1 MSNYERVN
9 KIIFSEGFVDVA
21 VAIATGPSVAQG
33 QSPIKVKLPNRLDRK
48 RMSIVIDDGE
58 VEQSNKDDSE
68 KADDIA
74 NLGSSGEAEEGPAPK
89 HQRLSIP
96 DLKASNIPINDD
108 AKSKKIQSSNDPST
122 AANNLSNNFCTAS
135 QSVSVTR
142 GSTNTEAMQAVMSSY
157 GTMLGQMAKGMLEG
171 VGPQLMNMLQNFQV
185 QCSSCYSLF

>member
-1 MSNYERVN
+1 MCN
-9 KIIFSEGFVDVA
+9 KILFPQGFVDVA

-48 RMSIVIDDGE
+48 RMSIVLDDGE
-58 VEQSNKDDSE
+58 VEQISKDDTE
-68 KADDIA
+68 K
-74 NLGSSGEAEEGPAPK
+74 EGPAPK

-96 DLKASNIPINDD
+96 DLKASNIPINED
-108 AKSKKIQSSNDPST
+108 ATSKKKHSSNDPST